1 MATDYTIG
9 IQYIYINLVDTPFVP
24 MFLSWIN
31 GHQRASEWPGS
42 APASQWEL
50 ATGVGKF
57 RPAVT
62 PGSAQRVSTAI
73 AH

>member
-1 MATDYTIG
+1 
-9 IQYIYINLVDTPFVP
+9 

-42 APASQWEL
+42 APASQREL

-62 PGSAQRVSTAI
+62 PGSAQRFQRLSLIEGPCETRQRP
-73 AH
+73 